1 MGKYMWGCRNEK
13 VEESAPW
20 FEMKE
25 VEEKAAAEKK
35 EKQGYNT
42 GITYK

>member
-1 MGKYMWGCRNEK
+1 MWGCRNEK
-13 VEESAPW
+13 
-20 FEMKE
+20 